1 MAEELLGYSGL
12 VTKARAMRGRL
23 LKREDFERITE
34 FQTVQETISFL
45 KEQENYGSIYGGH
58 EEIQHRGQVEELIY
72 HSIWE
77 DYRKLYRF
85 GNQSQRRV
93 MELYLPQL
101 QFQTMSSEVD
111 AAYFVRIWKEIG
123 RFSDKKAQSILQEI
137 FGTQIDWLNIMWI
150 YRAQHFFHQKPE
162 SVRTILIPVH
172 YKVRKEEISQLL
184 ETEFSEEFEE
194 ILRNTVYFRGKGETV
209 KIQDEI
215 SYHQVME
222 KMYRRICRREPF
234 SMAPVLYYFYLKE
247 LEIAHLTTALEGIR
261 YQLPPKDIRKMIL
274 ME

>member
-45 KEQENYGSIYGGH
+45 KEQESYGSIYGGH

-101 QFQTMSSEVD
+101 QFQTMSSKVD

-209 KIQDEI
+209 EIQDEI
-215 SYHQVME
+215 SFHQVME